1 MKTIFSEHWHLVKDV
16 RPKLREA
23 IDIFPR
29 KLRGRSWVF
38 LHDQKTQK
46 FLRLTPEAW
55 LIVKMMDGR
64 TDVQT
69 LWENASISQD
79 HLPKQHSFYHDP
91 DAHII
96 SQHELVTLLSQLY
109 SNDMLQTQHNADAVE
124 MSQRFK
130 KQRFNEFKQSFLNPI
145 SIKIP
150 LFYPDKWFTGQQ
162 PLANRLYSL
171 GGLLLWLVVV
181 TPAVFLAGAHWQTL
195 TSNLSDRM
203 LSTSNLF
210 ILWCTYPLV
219 KAFHEW
225 AHGMAVKA
233 WGGHVREVGLMFVIF
248 MPVPYV
254 DATYS
259 YRFTSKW
266 VRALVAATGV
276 MAELFLGAIALYT
289 WLNVESGLIS
299 AFAYNVI
306 IIAGVSS
313 LLVNGNPLMKYDGYY
328 VLTDL
333 IEIPNLSQRAKQYW
347 VYLSDKYLFGATE
360 AKPPLG
366 YEKERG
372 WLFIYGLISP
382 IYRLFVVF
390 GMIWLVAKQYFII
403 GVIMALVSAWQSFGM
418 PIYKAIKHVF
428 TSPTLMK
435 YRLSSKRRLYSLT
448 LIALLILFALPV
460 PFYSVQQG
468 VAWLPDNNIVRAQ
481 ASGILQPETLT
492 DGQLIHASQTIAQLT
507 NTDLSQKDV
516 SLVQQIAAL
525 DLKIRQAQS
534 DEPNKLDSLRSQQR
548 ALQAQRKLVQT
559 DTKALTITAPT
570 QGYWYAKAI
579 NNTQGSYVKK
589 GDIIGYVM
597 PEQTH
602 LVRVIIE
609 QNDMNLIDQR
619 LQGIRLKTRSNLTQ
633 TYPATIIQKTPKA
646 GFELPNAALGIN
658 AGGNIV
664 IDPNDSSG
672 TKALER
678 VFDVQ
683 LKLADGQTLKAD
695 QPLGVNDRV
704 YVRFDLGKLPIGWQW
719 LIRARQLFL
728 KNFNV

>member
-29 KLRGRSWVF
+29 HLRGRSWVF

-55 LIVKMMDGR
+55 LIVKMMDGH
-64 TDVQT
+64 TDLQT

-79 HLPKQHSFYHDP
+79 RLPKQHGFYD
-91 DAHII
+91 DLDTHII
-96 SQHELVTLLSQLY
+96 SQHELVNLLSQLY

-124 MSQRFK
+124 MSKRFK

-150 LFYPDKWFTGQQ
+150 LFYPDKWFSGQQ
-162 PLANRLYSL
+162 QLANRLYTIS
-171 GGLLLWLVVV
+171 GLIIWLAIVL
-181 TPAVFLAGAHWQTL
+181 PAIFLVGVHWQAI
-195 TSNLSDRM
+195 TSNISDRM

-210 ILWCTYPLV
+210 ILWCTYPIV

-276 MAELFLGAIALYT
+276 MAELFLGAIALYI
-289 WLNVESGLIS
+289 WLNVESGLVR

-333 IEIPNLSQRAKQYW
+333 IEIPNLTQRAKQYW
-347 VYLSDKYLFGATE
+347 VYLSDKYLFGAIE

-366 YEKERG
+366 YEKEWG

-382 IYRLFVVF
+382 IYRIFVVF

-403 GVIMALVSAWQSFGM
+403 GVIMALVSAWQSFGV
-418 PIYKAIKHVF
+418 PLYKAIKHIF
-428 TSPTLMK
+428 SSPTLMK
-435 YRLSSKRRLYSLT
+435 YRLSSKRRLYGLT
-448 LIALLILFALPV
+448 FLVMLVLFALPL

-468 VAWLPDNNIVRAQ
+468 VAWLPDDNIVRARV
-481 ASGILQPETLT
+481 SGILQPENLT
-492 DGQLIHASQTIAQLT
+492 DGQFIYASQKIAELT
-507 NTDLSQKDV
+507 NTDLSQKDLN
-516 SLVQQIAAL
+516 LVQQIAEL

-534 DEPNKLDSLRSQQR
+534 DESNKLDSLRSQQR
-548 ALQAQRKLVQT
+548 ALQAQRKLLQT
-559 DTKALTITAPT
+559 DTQALIITAPT

-589 GDIIGYVM
+589 GDVIGYVM
-597 PEQTH
+597 PKQTN
-602 LVRVIIE
+602 LVRVIIK
-609 QNDMNLIDQR
+609 QNDMNLIDRR
-619 LQGIRLKTRSNLTQ
+619 LQGIHLKTRSNLTQ
-633 TYPATIIQKTPKA
+633 TYSATIIQKTPKA

-683 LKLADGQTLKAD
+683 LKLNNGQTLKAD
-695 QPLGVNDRV
+695 QPFGANDRV

>member
-29 KLRGRSWVF
+29 QLRGRSWVF

-55 LIVKMMDGR
+55 LIVKMMDGH
-64 TDVQT
+64 TDLQT
-69 LWENASISQD
+69 LWETASLSQD
-79 HLPKQHSFYHDP
+79 QLPKAHSFYHDP

-96 SQHELVTLLSQLY
+96 SQHELVNLLSQLY
-109 SNDMLQTQHNADAVE
+109 SNDMLQTQHSADAGE
-124 MSQRFK
+124 MHKRFK
-130 KQRFNEFKQSFLNPI
+130 KQRFNEFKQAFLNPI

-150 LFYPDKWFTGQQ
+150 LFYPDKWFSAQQ
-162 PLANRLYSL
+162 RLANRIYTWL
-171 GGLLLWLVVV
+171 GLIIWLAIIA
-181 TPAVFLAGAHWQTL
+181 PAIFLAGVHWQTL
-195 TSNLSDRM
+195 TNNMSDRM

-276 MAELFLGAIALYT
+276 MAELLLGALALYV
-289 WLNVESGLIS
+289 WLNVESGLVR

-313 LLVNGNPLMKYDGYY
+313 LLVNGNPLMKYDSYY

-333 IEIPNLSQRAKQYW
+333 IEITNLAQRAKQYW
-347 VYLSDKYLFGATE
+347 VYLSDKYLFGAKE
-360 AKPPLG
+360 AKAPLG
-366 YEKERG
+366 YETERG

-382 IYRLFVVF
+382 IYRLFVIF

-403 GVIMALVSAWQSFGM
+403 GVIMALVSAWQSFVM
-418 PIYKAIKHVF
+418 PLYKAVKHVF

-435 YRLSSKRRLYSLT
+435 YRLNSKRRLYALT
-448 LIALLILFALPV
+448 AMLLLLVFAVPV
-460 PFYSVQQG
+460 PFYSVQHG
-468 VAWLPDNNIVRAQ
+468 IAWLPDDNIVRAN
-481 ASGILQPETLT
+481 AAGMIYPEALQ
-492 DGQLIHASQTIAQLT
+492 DGQLVTQNQRIARLT
-507 NTDLSQKDV
+507 NQDLIQKAEA
-516 SLVQQIAAL
+516 VQQQIDAL
-525 DLKIRQAQS
+525 NLKIRQAQA
-534 DEPNKLDSLRSQQR
+534 DEPIKVANLRSQQQ
-548 ALQAQRKLVQT
+548 AFQAQLALVQT
-559 DTKALTITAPT
+559 DTQALNINAPT
-570 QGYWYAKAI
+570 TGKWYRKAI
-579 NNTQGSYVKK
+579 NTPTGSYLKK
-589 GDIIGYVM
+589 GDIIGYVI
-597 PEQTH
+597 PKQTD
-602 LVRVIIE
+602 LVRVIVE
-609 QNDMNLIDQR
+609 QNDMKLIDKR
-619 LQGIRLKTRSNLTQ
+619 LQSISIKTRSNLGQ
-633 TYPATIIQKTPKA
+633 TYTASIAQKTPKA
-646 GFELPNAALGIN
+646 GFDLPNAALGIN

-664 IDPNDSSG
+664 IDPNDSTG
-672 TKALER
+672 TKSLER
-678 VFDVQ
+678 VFDLE
-683 LKLADGQTLKAD
+683 LKIDDSQALKAD

-704 YVRFDLGKLPIGWQW
+704 YVRFDLGYLPIGWQW
-719 LIRARQLFL
+719 LIRVRQLFL

>member
-29 KLRGRSWVF
+29 HLRGRSWVF

-55 LIVKMMDGR
+55 LIVKMMDGH
-64 TDVQT
+64 TDLQT

-79 HLPKQHSFYHDP
+79 RLPKQHGFYD
-91 DAHII
+91 DLDTHII
-96 SQHELVTLLSQLY
+96 SQHELVNLLSQLY

-124 MSQRFK
+124 MSKRFK

-150 LFYPDKWFTGQQ
+150 LFYPDKWFSGQQ
-162 PLANRLYSL
+162 QLANRLYTIS
-171 GGLLLWLVVV
+171 GLIIWLAIVL
-181 TPAVFLAGAHWQTL
+181 PAIFLVGVHWQAI
-195 TSNLSDRM
+195 TSNISDRM

-210 ILWCTYPLV
+210 ILWCTYPIV

-276 MAELFLGAIALYT
+276 MAELFLGAIALYI
-289 WLNVESGLIS
+289 WLNVESGLVR

-333 IEIPNLSQRAKQYW
+333 IEIPNLTQRAKQYW
-347 VYLSDKYLFGATE
+347 VYLSDKYLFGAIE

-366 YEKERG
+366 YEKEWG

-382 IYRLFVVF
+382 IYRIFVVF

-403 GVIMALVSAWQSFGM
+403 GVIMALVSAWQSFGV
-418 PIYKAIKHVF
+418 PLYKAIKHIF
-428 TSPTLMK
+428 SSPTLMK
-435 YRLSSKRRLYSLT
+435 YRLSSKRRLYGLT
-448 LIALLILFALPV
+448 FLVMLVLFALPL

-468 VAWLPDNNIVRAQ
+468 VAWLPDDNIVRARV
-481 ASGILQPETLT
+481 SGILQPENLT
-492 DGQLIHASQTIAQLT
+492 DGQFIYASQKIAELT
-507 NTDLSQKDV
+507 NTDLSQKDLN
-516 SLVQQIAAL
+516 LVQQIAGL

-534 DEPNKLDSLRSQQR
+534 DESNKLDSLRSQQR
-548 ALQAQRKLVQT
+548 ALQAQRKLLQT
-559 DTKALTITAPT
+559 DTQALIITAPT

-589 GDIIGYVM
+589 GDVIGYVM
-597 PEQTH
+597 PKQTN
-602 LVRVIIE
+602 LVRVIIK
-609 QNDMNLIDQR
+609 QNDMNLIDRR
-619 LQGIRLKTRSNLTQ
+619 LQGIHLKTRSNLTQ
-633 TYPATIIQKTPKA
+633 TYSATIIQKTPKA

-683 LKLADGQTLKAD
+683 LKLNNGQTLKAD
-695 QPLGVNDRV
+695 QPFGANDRV